1 MMFNLKLEK
10 KLMKS
15 SSELFDKRNAREF
28 FELLEKRNKL
38 SNAYL
43 ILCSNE
49 NYAQETA
56 AEIAGIL
63 TQTNNIKGEPESS
76 NPDIIWLKPEDKT
89 SSIKVDAI
97 RNISSR
103 VSLRPYEA
111 LRKVVVISQAYRMNE
126 AAQNA
131 FLKTLE
137 EPPADTIIFLLS
149 NEIVGLLETII
160 SRCKIIRLNSQ
171 VILKDDNFISTG
183 NYKYIEDFIKVE
195 NNNYL
200 DYFNFEDKS
209 DFRKALKTLYC
220 FFRDAAYIKQDIDS
234 KNLLLVG
241 SSRDYREYI
250 NRFDSKKIPRII
262 EIFERM
268 YQYSLANVN
277 LRLSQLDT
285 ACLVQE
291 TMES

>member
-1 MMFNLKLEK
+1 
-10 KLMKS
+10 
-15 SSELFDKRNAREF
+15 
-28 FELLEKRNKL
+28 
-38 SNAYL
+38 
-43 ILCSNE
+43 
-49 NYAQETA
+49 
-56 AEIAGIL
+56 
-63 TQTNNIKGEPESS
+63 
-76 NPDIIWLKPEDKT
+76 
-89 SSIKVDAI
+89 
-97 RNISSR
+97 
-103 VSLRPYEA
+103 
-111 LRKVVVISQAYRMNE
+111 
-126 AAQNA
+126 
-131 FLKTLE
+131 
-137 EPPADTIIFLLS
+137 
-149 NEIVGLLETII
+149 
-160 SRCKIIRLNSQ
+160 

>member
-1 MMFNLKLEK
+1 
-10 KLMKS
+10 MKS

>member
-1 MMFNLKLEK
+1 MFNLKLEK